1 MSSPATAVY
10 PGSFDIITN
19 GHLDLIQRGSA
30 LFSQLIVAVAE
41 NDRKTPLFSVEER
54 VDHLKEVAKPFPNVR
69 VDAFKGLT
77 VDYLRQVGGSVIIR
91 GLRFVSDFEFE
102 LQMALMNRSMAREI
116 ETIFLAPSAEFS
128 FLSSSLIRELAS
140 QGKDVSDYVP
150 ACVAQAITSRL
161 R

>member
-30 LFSQLIVAVAE
+30 LFAQLIVAVAE

-54 VDHLKEVAKPFPNVR
+54 VEHLKEVAEPFSNVR

-140 QGKDVSDYVP
+140 RGKDVSDYVP